1 MLSGLCRTSFV
12 VSPICPP
19 AANLVDVD
27 GHDDRCADDDLLPEG
42 LDSFDDEAV
51 LENGRNERADCA
63 AENGAHTAEETRP
76 ADDDGADRA
85 EVVRL
90 VRDRRRVRK
99 DRQVEDGRDAGEQP
113 GECVHLDD
121 VTVDRNAGTS
131 RAFFIRPDRRRVA
144 AEARVVE
151 DDMRDDEK
159 DDRDIDWRGQP
170 KDLPI
175 PEVGGKGRRNR
186 GREVGAA
193 ADQVTEAEGHP
204 ERAERHD
211 EGRQAQLRD
220 ERPVDQS
227 PGSTREDADG
237 DSHRNREARVRVV
250 AVDRLLTGS
259 REMDHHLAAGDG
271 TEEQDAADREVD
283 PCGDDDERLT
293 DREQDH
299 LGRVQRDLLEVRP
312 GEERPPGGRKP
323 EVADQ
328 RDQEEEEPRA
338 SECFR
343 RAIARRPFSDLQ
355 GPLPLGLRGHGF
367 GSPFGAGGRHL
378 ITSTEPVS
386 SPGPAAYGTSSELPR
401 ERVNVPPSVSS
412 LPSPSTTTRIENA
425 GSRDT
430 AGAGR
435 SCSALKKEPAAAGR
449 SVRAPGRD
457 SGAAAVR
464 PFSSAS
470 SSPCK
475 AARRALCRAT
485 SKPRP
490 RWPSRRPSMSKPV
503 HSSSTERSEGSWSSR
518 RKTPSPIACGRP
530 AGTKKQSPRRT
541 VSSLSASSM
550 AARS

>member
-151 DDMRDDEK
+151 DDMRDDEE

-175 PEVGGKGRRNR
+175 PEVARKGRWNR
-186 GREVGAA
+186 RREVGAA

-204 ERAERHD
+204 ERAERDD
-211 EGRQAQLRD
+211 ERRQAQLRD
-220 ERPVDQS
+220 ERAVDQS
-227 PGSTREDADG
+227 PGRAGEDADCDTHG
-237 DSHRNREARVRVV
+237 DREARVRVV

-259 REMDHHLAAGDG
+259 REMDHYLAAGDG

-283 PCGDDDERLT
+283 PCGDDYECLT
-293 DREQDH
+293 DREEDH
-299 LGRVQRDLLEVRP
+299 LGRVQRD
-312 GEERPPGGRKP
+312 
-323 EVADQ
+323 
-328 RDQEEEEPRA
+328 QEEEEPGA

-355 GPLPLGLRGHGF
+355 GPLHLGLRGHGF

-518 RKTPSPIACGRP
+518 RKTPSPIA
-530 AGTKKQSPRRT
+530 
-541 VSSLSASSM
+541 
-550 AARS
+550 